1 MGLSPYDKKRYK
13 ESKLRR
19 RQALYQSETG
29 YIVPYRRSKKPII
42 IAACAAALLLIAA
55 AVVLVVASLDNRD
68 AGSSSRQTDLNSEER
83 LRVVN
88 RANTVDKD
96 FKPAL
101 KSFGGVKVHKDI
113 VNSLEKLTEA
123 AKIHEEM
130 LSLNKKHEEMMAVA
144 KKERDAILAEARKVS
159 DELYEKAKLKAA
171 AESQAMIED
180 AKKAIYYEKMK
191 AITDAKNA
199 IANFSI
205 DIAQKVITEELKDR
219 DKQEALVEKWL
230 EDCHFN

>member
-1 MGLSPYDKKRYK
+1 MELIKPSFGLIFWMLIGFGILFFILAKF
-13 ESKLRR
+13 
-19 RQALYQSETG
+19 AW
-29 YIVPYRRSKKPII
+29 PII
-42 IAACAAALLLIAA
+42 TKGIASRNQKIA
-55 AVVLVVASLDNRD
+55 D
-68 AGSSSRQTDLNSEER
+68 Q
-83 LRVVN
+83 
-88 RANTVDKD
+88 
-96 FKPAL
+96 
-101 KSFGGVKVHKDI
+101 
-113 VNSLEKLTEA
+113 LTEA

-159 DELYEKAKLKAA
+159 NELYEKAKLKAA

>member
-1 MGLSPYDKKRYK
+1 MELIKPSFGLIFWMLIGFGILFFILAKF
-13 ESKLRR
+13 
-19 RQALYQSETG
+19 AW
-29 YIVPYRRSKKPII
+29 PII
-42 IAACAAALLLIAA
+42 TKGIASRNQKIA
-55 AVVLVVASLDNRD
+55 D
-68 AGSSSRQTDLNSEER
+68 Q
-83 LRVVN
+83 
-88 RANTVDKD
+88 
-96 FKPAL
+96 
-101 KSFGGVKVHKDI
+101 
-113 VNSLEKLTEA
+113 LTEA

-130 LSLNKKHEEMMAVA
+130 LSLNKKHEEMMVVA
-144 KKERDAILAEARKVS
+144 KQERDAILAEARKVS

>member
-1 MGLSPYDKKRYK
+1 MELITPSFGLIFWMLIGFGILFFILAKF
-13 ESKLRR
+13 
-19 RQALYQSETG
+19 AW
-29 YIVPYRRSKKPII
+29 PII
-42 IAACAAALLLIAA
+42 TKGIASRNQKIA
-55 AVVLVVASLDNRD
+55 D
-68 AGSSSRQTDLNSEER
+68 Q
-83 LRVVN
+83 
-88 RANTVDKD
+88 
-96 FKPAL
+96 
-101 KSFGGVKVHKDI
+101 
-113 VNSLEKLTEA
+113 LTEA

-130 LSLNKKHEEMMAVA
+130 LSLNKKHEEMMVVA

-191 AITDAKNA
+191 AITDANNA

>member
-1 MGLSPYDKKRYK
+1 MEL
-13 ESKLRR
+13 
-19 RQALYQSETG
+19 
-29 YIVPYRRSKKPII
+29 IKP
-42 IAACAAALLLIAA
+42 
-55 AVVLVVASLDNRD
+55 
-68 AGSSSRQTDLNSEER
+68 
-83 LRVVN
+83 
-88 RANTVDKD
+88 
-96 FKPAL
+96 
-101 KSFGGVKVHKDI
+101 SFGLIFWMLIGFGILFFILAKFAWPFITKGIASRNQKIADQ
-113 VNSLEKLTEA
+113 LTEA
-123 AKIHEEM
+123 AKI
-130 LSLNKKHEEMMAVA
+130 HEEMMAVA

-205 DIAQKVITEELKDR
+205 DIAQKVITEELADKK
-219 DKQEALVEKWL
+219 KQEALIEKWL

>member
-1 MGLSPYDKKRYK
+1 MELIKPSFGLIFWMLIGFGILFFILAKF
-13 ESKLRR
+13 
-19 RQALYQSETG
+19 AW
-29 YIVPYRRSKKPII
+29 PII
-42 IAACAAALLLIAA
+42 TKGIASRNQKIA
-55 AVVLVVASLDNRD
+55 D
-68 AGSSSRQTDLNSEER
+68 Q
-83 LRVVN
+83 
-88 RANTVDKD
+88 
-96 FKPAL
+96 
-101 KSFGGVKVHKDI
+101 
-113 VNSLEKLTEA
+113 LTEA

-205 DIAQKVITEELKDR
+205 DIAQKVITEELADKK
-219 DKQEALVEKWL
+219 KQEALIEKWL

>member
-1 MGLSPYDKKRYK
+1 MELITPSFGLIFWMLIGFGILFFILAKF
-13 ESKLRR
+13 
-19 RQALYQSETG
+19 AW
-29 YIVPYRRSKKPII
+29 PII
-42 IAACAAALLLIAA
+42 TKGIASRNQKIA
-55 AVVLVVASLDNRD
+55 D
-68 AGSSSRQTDLNSEER
+68 Q
-83 LRVVN
+83 
-88 RANTVDKD
+88 
-96 FKPAL
+96 
-101 KSFGGVKVHKDI
+101 
-113 VNSLEKLTEA
+113 LTEA

-130 LSLNKKHEEMMAVA
+130 LSLNKKHEEMMVVA

-159 DELYEKAKLKAA
+159 DELYEKAKQKAA